1 MHARTKLALAITL
14 SLIAGTLQA
23 AEPWQRA
30 DSKILGNNADQ
41 TVRRSSRAY
50 SYSPPTTTAP
60 AAAAPATRA
69 AVAPTTAVRPQMAQA
84 PLAAQAPA
92 ARQVQSVAP
101 RTQPG
106 AVVTAPPANVA
117 PTNRATNQPATNYV
131 QPQTRGYRSYSYQPA
146 QPSYGYRNNYSTR
159 TRRVPFYMRADSK
172 VLGREGY

>member
-23 AEPWQRA
+23 APPWERA
-30 DSKILGNNADQ
+30 DSKILGNNVDQ
-41 TVRRSSRAY
+41 TVRRSTRAY
-50 SYSPPTTTAP
+50 SYSPPTSTAP
-60 AAAAPATRA
+60 AAAT
-69 AVAPTTAVRPQMAQA
+69 AVAPTTVVRPQMAQA
-84 PLAAQAPA
+84 PVAAQAPA
-92 ARQVQSVAP
+92 TRQMQSVAP

-117 PTNRATNQPATNYV
+117 PTNRTTNQPATNYV

-159 TRRVPFYMRADSK
+159 PRRVPFYMRADSK